1 MLYDIQ
7 TINVGTR
14 KRVADGGKV
23 QELANSIAEV
33 GLINPITITPGGD
46 LVAGLH
52 RLEAC
57 KSLGMRRIE
66 VNILD
71 TDPLLIELAE
81 IDENLIRNNLSALQ
95 EGLQLARRKA
105 IYEELHPETRHGAT
119 GRAGKKDDTVS
130 SFSEDTAAKTGKDK
144 RTISRKVQLGSALA
158 DVADDLSG
166 TPIEDSQKDLLALAS
181 MTPGL
186 RDQVIDKIKSGD
198 ADTVA
203 GAAKQVRT
211 ETRAANPPAVLPDAV
226 VIEHGNST
234 EHLPA
239 NSFNAIITDPP
250 YGISHYGGV
259 TKVGDQIVT
268 ADFDADDAWDSVDPA
283 QFLDTLYGWIEEWE
297 RLLKPG
303 GSVIAFCDRA
313 LVSHMWD
320 AMKRVGLK
328 PKQIMVWEKTNPS
341 PAGFARRNLLSATE
355 FMVWAV
361 APGATYTFN
370 EVDGW
375 DRRNVI
381 VTPIIGGHEK
391 VDHPTQKPLAVMTKL
406 VALTTNPGDLI
417 LDPFGGSGSTADAA
431 LQLGRRA
438 HLIEQDID
446 YVRLAQARLAERGHE
461 SAA

>member
-1 MLYDIQ
+1 MQAHDVANLFPMMNDDEYAAL
-7 TINVGTR
+7 
-14 KRVADGGKV
+14 VADIHQHGQREPIWLLDNQIIDGRNRW
-23 QELANSIAEV
+23 QACRDLGIQ
-33 GLINPITITPGGD
+33 PITRDYTGPDDMATLIAFVVSLNLKRRHLNSGQRAV
-46 LVAGLH
+46 VAL
-52 RLEAC
+52 
-57 KSLGMRRIE
+57 SIE
-66 VNILD
+66 KV
-71 TDPLLIELAE
+71 LAE
-81 IDENLIRNNLSALQ
+81 EASKNIGGRPRKNAADEEPFEIFQ
-95 EGLQLARRKA
+95 K
-105 IYEELHPETRHGAT
+105 
-119 GRAGKKDDTVS
+119 VS
-130 SFSEDTAAKTGKDK
+130 E
-144 RTISRKVQLGSALA
+144 
-158 DVADDLSG
+158 
-166 TPIEDSQKDLLALAS
+166 PIH
-181 MTPGL
+181 
-186 RDQVIDKIKSGD
+186 
-198 ADTVA
+198 
-203 GAAKQVRT
+203 AAKQAAAIVGTNQHYVNDAKTIAQRAPDLIDEILNGGMT
-211 ETRAANPPAVLPDAV
+211 LPEAKREIKAREKEHARQERAANPPAVLPDAV
-226 VIEHGNST
+226 IIEHGNST

-239 NSFNAIITDPP
+239 NTFNAIITDPP

-328 PKQIMVWEKTNPS
+328 PKQILVWEKTNPS

-361 APGATYTFN
+361 APGAPYTFN

-391 VDHPTQKPLAVMTKL
+391 IDHPTQKPLAVMTKL
-406 VALTTNPGDLI
+406 VALTTNPGDLV

-431 LQLGRRA
+431 LRLGRRA
-438 HLIEQDID
+438 HLIEQNID
-446 YVRLAQARLAERGHE
+446 YVRLAQARLAEQEQER
-461 SAA
+461 AA

>member
-1 MLYDIQ
+1 MQAHDVANLFPMMNDDEYAAL
-7 TINVGTR
+7 
-14 KRVADGGKV
+14 VADIHQHGQREPIWLLDNQIIDGRNRW
-23 QELANSIAEV
+23 QACRDLGIQ
-33 GLINPITITPGGD
+33 PITRDYTGPDDMATLIAFVVSLNLKRRHLNSGQRAV
-46 LVAGLH
+46 VAL
-52 RLEAC
+52 
-57 KSLGMRRIE
+57 SIE
-66 VNILD
+66 KV
-71 TDPLLIELAE
+71 LAE
-81 IDENLIRNNLSALQ
+81 EASKNIGGRPRKNAADEEPFEIFQ
-95 EGLQLARRKA
+95 K
-105 IYEELHPETRHGAT
+105 
-119 GRAGKKDDTVS
+119 VS
-130 SFSEDTAAKTGKDK
+130 E
-144 RTISRKVQLGSALA
+144 
-158 DVADDLSG
+158 
-166 TPIEDSQKDLLALAS
+166 PIH
-181 MTPGL
+181 
-186 RDQVIDKIKSGD
+186 
-198 ADTVA
+198 
-203 GAAKQVRT
+203 AAKQAAAIVGTNQHYVNDAKTIAQRAPDLIDEILNGGMT
-211 ETRAANPPAVLPDAV
+211 LPEAKREIKAREKEHARQERAANPPAVLPDAV
-226 VIEHGNST
+226 IIEHGNST